1 MKTLHKLLH
10 GCHEASFLA
19 TRRREERLPL
29 SQRFFVRIHLLL
41 CSCCTQFVRQ
51 SERIE
56 TALHHFGKHLDQPP
70 PFTAGKEFKEKLKE
84 RLK

>member
-1 MKTLHKLLH
+1 MNYLHKLLH

-19 TRRREERLPL
+19 TRRREERLTL
-29 SQRFFVRIHLLL
+29 SQRFFVRMHLLL
-41 CSCCTQFVRQ
+41 CDCCTQFVRQ

-56 TALHHFGKHLDQPP
+56 TALHHFSSRLEQQPP
-70 PFTAGKEFKEKLKE
+70 FPAGEDFKAKLKE